1 MSTHIT
7 RLRSGNPWR
16 RLAHWRGAAVLPFIL
31 LVFACA
37 EPPTVEAPAISDTV
51 DNVMDLAAREQH
63 EAAVTM
69 FERIKEDQPETIESI
84 HGHKV
89 AVLYAHIGDPARH
102 ETHCR
107 WLIERYRDA
116 ELPTDAE
123 RSVKGYVLAPSSDD
137 PALLEHALE
146 RTRLATDYAEERG
159 EGEYQLWFEGSR
171 GMAAYRV
178 GNYDEAV
185 THLEKATEAESL
197 YISSLALPFLAMA
210 EFARGN
216 QERAEQ
222 VLEHARAE
230 AARLPEPGS
239 EEYLREWTDTLTTQ
253 LAMREAE
260 EVIAGAEDGAD
271 GS

>member
-1 MSTHIT
+1 MSTGIT
-7 RLRSGNPWR
+7 RLTSESPLR
-16 RLAHWRGAAVLPFIL
+16 RLARWRGAAMLPLI
-31 LVFACA
+31 VMIFACA
-37 EPPTVEAPAISDTV
+37 EPPTVEAPELSDTV
-51 DNVMDLAAREQH
+51 DNVMELAAREQH
-63 EAAVTM
+63 EAAVAM
-69 FERIKEDQPETIESI
+69 FERVKENQPETIESI

-89 AVLYAHIGDPARH
+89 AVIYAHIGDPARH
-102 ETHCR
+102 AAHCL

-123 RSVKGYVLAPSSDD
+123 RSVKGYVLAPSTDD

-185 THLEKATEAESL
+185 THLEKAAEADNL

-216 QERAEQ
+216 HERAGTVMEQ
-222 VLEHARAE
+222 ARAE

-239 EEYLREWTDTLTTQ
+239 DEYLREWTDTLTTQ

-260 EVIAGAEDGAD
+260 EVIAGG
-271 GS
+271 